1 MMKRLIFFLAVLS
14 LVFCTAGAGAS
25 DTHTFKI
32 TRVYDGDTVMAVRDG
47 VVIYVMLM
55 GIDAPEISE
64 TSRVPDQPFGREAKR
79 YLSNLILN
87 REVEIEG
94 YGRGPYPDN
103 NILGVI
109 FLNGKNVNL
118 EMVRKGLA
126 EAFEKD
132 LPPNFDITPFV
143 EAERKAKQEKAG
155 IWSLGKRYISPS
167 RWREMHK
174 LNLASGP

>member
-1 MMKRLIFFLAVLS
+1 MKRIIIFFGLACLLFS
-14 LVFCTAGAGAS
+14 TSGAVAS
-25 DTHTFKI
+25 DIQRFRI

-64 TSRVPDQPFGREAKR
+64 SPNVPDQPFGREAKK
-79 YLSNLILN
+79 YLSSLILGK
-87 REVEIEG
+87 EVEIKG

-109 FLNGKNVNL
+109 FLDGKNINL
-118 EMVRKGLA
+118 EMVSKGLA

-132 LPPNFDITPFV
+132 LPANFDITPFA
-143 EAERKAKQEKAG
+143 EAEKRARRQKAG
-155 IWSLGKRYISPS
+155 MWSLGDRYISPS

-174 LNLASGP
+174 LNVVGKQ